1 MLKDNITETHLY
13 KVAKHWQK
21 GRIEANKL
29 WVTSANGMVWSGTN
43 TALQQVLVQ
52 VGPAHLVMCLSP
64 PLNKSYI
71 LLHKTVFEYSQFRGL
86 CQTNAYWE
94 AWTQEIN
101 FPQSFFYYYYLLLC
115 LTIMLALPGTWQLWW
130 GCRLL
135 MLVGNGQSNAIS
147 MSCSKSSF
155 MLHRFI

>member
-1 MLKDNITETHLY
+1 MLKDNITKTHVY

-64 PLNKSYI
+64 PLNESYI
-71 LLHKTVFEYSQFRGL
+71 LLHKTVFEYSLFRGL
-86 CQTNAYWE
+86 CQTNTNWE

-101 FPQSFFYYYYLLLC
+101 FPQRFFLLL
-115 LTIMLALPGTWQLWW
+115 LFIA
-130 GCRLL
+130 
-135 MLVGNGQSNAIS
+135 VFNNNACTARNMAVVMGLQIIDAS
-147 MSCSKSSF
+147 
-155 MLHRFI
+155 R